1 MKVLLDTHVWLWG
14 LLEPQR
20 LTRKSRNLLTAENTE
35 LWLSSISIWET
46 LVLTDRGRLTLAND
60 PELWIA
66 EALERVPCNE
76 LPVNNTIALKSRTID
91 LPHQDPADRFIAAT
105 AAVFDLTLITA
116 DKKLL
121 SCPDIATIPA

>member
-116 DKKLL
+116 DNKLL
-121 SCPDIATIPA
+121 SCPDIGTIPA